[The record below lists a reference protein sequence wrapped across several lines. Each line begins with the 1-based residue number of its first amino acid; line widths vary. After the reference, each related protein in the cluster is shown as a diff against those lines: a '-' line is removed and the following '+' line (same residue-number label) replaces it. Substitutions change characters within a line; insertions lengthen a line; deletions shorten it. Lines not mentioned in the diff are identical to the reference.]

1 VNLLQHFV
9 VVLHTI
15 LRHRKFLLH
24 LKQVKKG
31 FVLLLWILTDEIFDD
46 VIFVSLSGCIQPV
59 PSPGE
64 RGGLGMGLTTPSR
77 KKLLLRKPTSEK

>member
-1 VNLLQHFV
+1 M
-9 VVLHTI
+9 LHTI

-24 LKQVKKG
+24 LKTGKKKG

-46 VIFVSLSGCIQPV
+46 IIFVSLSGCIQPG

-77 KKLLLRKPTSEK
+77 KKVIVTETNVREIIRGLDR